1 MRTAENVPGTQYYS
15 QARTSDRAEL
25 EMKINELTEQ
35 RRIVREAAYFDSG
48 EQNDLLQVND
58 TIGIF
63 INLHLDMQS
72 VCSWQNMLIR
82 LRHRCDQCHVYRPV
96 YPFKY
101 ILPISRYCVDKSQIH
116 LQYVLDFDAICI
128 HYISLHSLIA
138 SYFCNLVP
146 HH

>member
-58 TIGIF
+58 TIVIF
-63 INLHLDMQS
+63 INLHLDIQS
-72 VCSWQNMLIR
+72 VCSWQNMLTC
-82 LRHRCDQCHVYRPV
+82 LHHWCEQCHVSRPV
-96 YPFKY
+96 YPLTY
-101 ILPISRYCVDKSQIH
+101 ILPISRYPVDKSQIH
-116 LQYVLDFDAICI
+116 LQYMLDLDAICI

-138 SYFCNLVP
+138 LYFCNLVP

>member
-58 TIGIF
+58 TIVIF
-63 INLHLDMQS
+63 INLHLDIQS
-72 VCSWQNMLIR
+72 VCSWQNMLTR
-82 LRHRCDQCHVYRPV
+82 PHHRCEQCHVSRPV
-96 YPFKY
+96 Y
-101 ILPISRYCVDKSQIH
+101 DKSQMH
-116 LQYVLDFDAICI
+116 LQYVLDTSACT
-128 HYISLHSLIA
+128 
-138 SYFCNLVP
+138 V
-146 HH
+146 